1 LFPKKATGSSFTYVS
16 SESTDKT
23 KSAPTFAQETLTA
36 RTYALWLSSSEEFLE
51 DSVGDVGAYFG
62 AIIAKAWASK
72 FDNEFLVGGG
82 TPVTGLLKD
91 ADTSKHTM
99 TGTGFTDATFVAIGN
114 PANLLW
120 GQRLNLE
127 INFFLDTYYGMKSDQ
142 VFWRARV
149 RAALNIALPK
159 NYAALR
165 TAATQFGF
173 P

>member
-1 LFPKKATGSSFTYVS
+1 
-16 SESTDKT
+16 
-23 KSAPTFAQETLTA
+23 LTA

-99 TGTGFTDATFVAIGN
+99 TGTGFTDAAFVAIGI
-114 PANLLW
+114 PANFLW
-120 GQRLNLE
+120 GQRLSLE
-127 INFFLDTYYGMKSDQ
+127 INFFLDT
-142 VFWRARV
+142 
-149 RAALNIALPK
+149 
-159 NYAALR
+159 
-165 TAATQFGF
+165 
-173 P
+173 

>member
-1 LFPKKATGSSFTYVS
+1 MSSRSKLFPKKATGGSFTYVS

-72 FDNEFLVGGG
+72 FDNEFLVGSG

-99 TGTGFTDATFVAIGN
+99 TGTGFTDATFDD
-114 PANLLW
+114 LW
-120 GQRLNLE
+120 DTISKLNTRAKRKETILISGPMRTGRLRQE
-127 INFFLDTYYGMKSDQ
+127 YG
-142 VFWRARV
+142 V
-149 RAALNIALPK
+149 RGDWKPCQPPVG
-159 NYAALR
+159 
-165 TAATQFGF
+165 ATVKLGD
-173 P
+173 

>member
-1 LFPKKATGSSFTYVS
+1 
-16 SESTDKT
+16 
-23 KSAPTFAQETLTA
+23 
-36 RTYALWLSSSEEFLE
+36 
-51 DSVGDVGAYFG
+51 VGAYFG